1 MKIIS
6 RFDDNVLFDGN
17 HDSIRLCVEDAAS
30 AKIALCCADLRN
42 ANLHGANLHGADLR
56 DANLS
61 DANLHGAYLRNAD
74 LLVAYLRNAD
84 LRNANLRN
92 ANLCDANLHGADLR
106 NANLRNA
113 DLHGANLHGANL
125 SGANLHGANLSGAD
139 LRNADLRNADLR
151 DAYLCDADLRDAYL
165 SNWKIVPPAGSFVAW
180 KKGGNGEII
189 KIKIP
194 AWARRTSCL
203 INRKCRAEFV
213 VTLEI
218 TKEGKSVLE
227 CCGGYDKNTTY
238 RVGKCTAPDK
248 YDPDERVDC
257 SHGIHFFLTREEAE
271 EW

>member
-1 MKIIS
+1 LY
-6 RFDDNVLFDGN
+6 D
-17 HDSIRLCVEDAAS
+17 
-30 AKIALCCADLRN
+30 ADLRGAYLRD
-42 ANLHGANLHGADLR
+42 ANLYGANLRDANLYGANLRDANLYDADLR
-56 DANLS
+56 DANLYDADLRDADLHGANLRDADLHGANLR
-61 DANLHGAYLRNAD
+61 DANLY
-74 LLVAYLRNAD
+74 
-84 LRNANLRN
+84 
-92 ANLCDANLHGADLR
+92 
-106 NANLRNA
+106 
-113 DLHGANLHGANL
+113 GANLHGANL
-125 SGANLHGANLSGAD
+125 QD
-139 LRNADLRNADLR
+139 R
-151 DAYLCDADLRDAYL
+151 
-165 SNWKIVPPAGSFVAW
+165 KIVPSSGSFFAW

-194 AWARRTSCL
+194 SWARRTSCL

-218 TKEGKSVLE
+218 TKEGKPVLE

>member
-1 MKIIS
+1 MKGSPRRRIMKIIS

-30 AKIALCCADLRN
+30 AKIALCCSD
-42 ANLHGANLHGADLR
+42 LHG
-56 DANLS
+56 ANLS
-61 DANLHGAYLRNAD
+61 DANLSG
-74 LLVAYLRNAD
+74 
-84 LRNANLRN
+84 ANLRN
-92 ANLCDANLHGADLR
+92 V
-106 NANLRNA
+106 
-113 DLHGANLHGANL
+113 
-125 SGANLHGANLSGAD
+125 
-139 LRNADLRNADLR
+139 DLR
-151 DAYLCDADLRDAYL
+151 DAYLCDADLCDAYL

-218 TKEGKSVLE
+218 TKEGKPVLE